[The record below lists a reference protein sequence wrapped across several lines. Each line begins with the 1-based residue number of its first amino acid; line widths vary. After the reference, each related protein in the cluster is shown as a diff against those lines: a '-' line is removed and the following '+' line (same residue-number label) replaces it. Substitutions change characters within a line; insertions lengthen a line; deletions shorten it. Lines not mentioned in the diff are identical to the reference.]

1 MVELKVKFVCF
12 KWNCI
17 NFDDAFE
24 SNAASPFLY
33 FVFRILNLDKVQWI
47 WITKRRNV
55 KDCEKETNELFF
67 SFEIIQRDRSF
78 DFL

>member
-1 MVELKVKFVCF
+1 MDILFLVRFRKFRWKKLIILVMVELKVNFVCF

-33 FVFRILNLDKVQWI
+33 FVFRILNLDEVQ
-47 WITKRRNV
+47 
-55 KDCEKETNELFF
+55 
-67 SFEIIQRDRSF
+67 
-78 DFL
+78 

>member
-1 MVELKVKFVCF
+1 MDILFLVRFRKFRWKNKLIILVMVELKVNFVCF

-33 FVFRILNLDKVQWI
+33 FVFRILNLDEVQ
-47 WITKRRNV
+47 
-55 KDCEKETNELFF
+55 
-67 SFEIIQRDRSF
+67 
-78 DFL
+78 

>member
-1 MVELKVKFVCF
+1 MVELKVNFVCF

-33 FVFRILNLDKVQWI
+33 FVFRILNLDEVQ
-47 WITKRRNV
+47 
-55 KDCEKETNELFF
+55 
-67 SFEIIQRDRSF
+67 
-78 DFL
+78 